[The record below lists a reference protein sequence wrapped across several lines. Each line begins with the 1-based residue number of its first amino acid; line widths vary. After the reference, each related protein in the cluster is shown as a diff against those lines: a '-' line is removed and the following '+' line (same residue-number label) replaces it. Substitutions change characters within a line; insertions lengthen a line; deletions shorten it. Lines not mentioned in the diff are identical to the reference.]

1 MSRQDDAQELRRRLE
16 DDIEG
21 VLDALYPGWVK
32 RGKIAYLTPKNKKE
46 LGSFTVALEDGKMPR
61 GCFYRFSQSI
71 GGGSVELVAYGLTG
85 RKDAYKESFEW
96 TRRHFGIDRSEESQ
110 EDRAAREAHQSKEKA
125 GRDAKAKKDA
135 IEAER
140 KKQAKVLNVQDIW
153 AESKPLAG
161 TMGEQYLISRGIP
174 PISEW
179 PWKPDDALRFHP
191 SLDYEPDRDVGNY
204 PAIVCKVVDAFNDHI
219 ALWIIYL
226 KRDKPEK
233 ADLSPSPKIGRGPA
247 TGGAIRIGGDAAEI
261 DGAEGAETALGA
273 WFLEGHRRP
282 VWSFMSTS
290 GMKNFEPPT
299 FVERLGIW
307 RDGDKAVMGP
317 QGRVLP
323 PPGQHAAEELQKRM
337 KSVGI
342 KCPINDVCRDGDA
355 LDLWNARQKFEKRI
369 VKEDK
374 NGEATKSAS

>member
-1 MSRQDDAQELRRRLE
+1 MSRQDDAQEIRRRLE

-21 VLDALYPGWVK
+21 VLDATYPGWMQ

-61 GCFYRFSQSI
+61 GSWYRFSQAI
-71 GGGSVELVAYGLTG
+71 GGGSVELVSYYLTG
-85 RKDAYKESFEW
+85 RKDSYKEAFEW
-96 TRRHFGIDRSEESQ
+96 ARRYLGIERTEESA
-110 EDRAAREAHQSKEKA
+110 EDRAAREARQANE
-125 GRDAKAKKDA
+125 RQQREAKARLD
-135 IEAER
+135 AER
-140 KKQAKVLNVQDIW
+140 TAKKNQERTLSAKEVWD
-153 AESKPLAG
+153 ESKPLEG
-161 TMGEQYLISRGIP
+161 TLGEQYLIARGIP
-174 PISEW
+174 PIAQW
-179 PWKPDDALRFHP
+179 PWKPDDTLRFHP
-191 SLDYEPDRDVGNY
+191 ALDFEPDRDAGCF
-204 PAIVCKVVDAFNDHI
+204 PAVVCKVVDAFGDLV
-219 ALWIIYL
+219 AVWQIYL
-226 KRDKPEK
+226 RRDKPTK

-273 WFLEGHRRP
+273 WFLDGHRRP

-307 RDGDKAVMGP
+307 KDGDKAVMGP

-342 KCPINDVCRDGDA
+342 KCPIHDVCHDGDA
-355 LDLWNARQKFEKRI
+355 LDLWNSRQKFEKRMA
-369 VKEDK
+369 KEGG
-374 NGEATKSAS
+374 NGEAANTAS

>member
-1 MSRQDDAQELRRRLE
+1 MSRDDAQEIRRRLE

-21 VLDALYPGWVK
+21 VLDALYPGWAQ
-32 RGKIAYLTPKNKKE
+32 RGRTAYLTPKNKKE

-61 GCFYRFSQSI
+61 GCWYRFSQAI
-71 GGGSVELVAYGLTG
+71 GGGSVELVSYNLTG
-85 RKDAYKESFEW
+85 RKDAYKEAFEW
-96 TRRHFGIDRSEESQ
+96 ARRHLGIERSEESA
-110 EDRAAREAHQSKEKA
+110 EDRASREAHQAKERREREARAKLDAEKA
-125 GRDAKAKKDA
+125 AKKNQ
-135 IEAER
+135 ER
-140 KKQAKVLNVQDIW
+140 TLSAKDVW
-153 AESKPLAG
+153 EESKPLEG
-161 TMGEQYLISRGIP
+161 TLGEQYLIARGIP
-174 PISEW
+174 PIAQW
-179 PWKPDDALRFHP
+179 PWKPDDTLRFHP
-191 SLDYEPDRDVGNY
+191 ALDFEPDRDAGRL
-204 PAIVCKVVDAFNDHI
+204 PAIVCKVVDAFGDLI
-219 ALWIIYL
+219 AVWQIYL

-273 WFLEGHRRP
+273 WFLERHRRP

-307 RDGDKAVMGP
+307 KDGDNAVMGP

-355 LDLWNARQKFEKRI
+355 LDLWNARQKFEKRYG
-369 VKEDK
+369 EK
-374 NGEATKSAS
+374 NGEAANPTP